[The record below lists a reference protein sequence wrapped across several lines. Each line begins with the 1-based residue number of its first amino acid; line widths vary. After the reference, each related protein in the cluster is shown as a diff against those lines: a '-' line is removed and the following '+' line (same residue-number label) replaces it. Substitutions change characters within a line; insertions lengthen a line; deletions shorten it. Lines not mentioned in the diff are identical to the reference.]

1 MHTKMSE
8 KQELWWKWIALLIMV
23 MVSITFLN
31 SPGTGDMNYWNTWLD
46 YARQY
51 GLREGFRMQMDVAPP
66 FGLILQIAMQRIWSG
81 LSNFAVLRLANTFY
95 LFLSALVIH
104 LLYKDAKVTLLS
116 FWGLI
121 LSANLGYLDI
131 ELVPFII
138 LAFYCL
144 SKEKYV
150 LSSIFFSV
158 VCLIK
163 FQPLIIMPFIVIYFV
178 DVLDAEGKKFKPY
191 IRIKNMMQMSIPAIL
206 IGGGVLL
213 IYGKEL
219 INTLYRALFSNGGNA
234 ISPNGL
240 NLGWVIQYWIEKYH
254 ADLFGP
260 LDNGRIWIIWGAP
273 SSYRSFRYIFVLI
286 YAATAIIMLLHR
298 KKDYALL
305 LKCSLVGY
313 TAYFVYKCGVHENHL
328 FVAMLLMMLLY
339 IEEPSKNNYYRMIM
353 YNVIFNI
360 NLFVFYVI
368 RFGRV
373 IDGVL
378 DPTLIL
384 AIFNVIYLSITM
396 IWLIYEVLHP
406 CDQEQPDTEKQYV

>member
-1 MHTKMSE
+1 MHAKMSG
-8 KQELWWKWIALLIMV
+8 KQELWWKWIALLTMIMV
-23 MVSITFLN
+23 SLTLFN
-31 SPGTGDMNYWNTWLD
+31 SPGMGDMNYWNTWLD

-51 GLREGFRMQMDVAPP
+51 GLREGFRMQVDVAPP
-66 FGLILQIAMQRIWSG
+66 FGLILQIAMQRIWPG
-81 LSNFAVLRLANTFY
+81 LSNFVVLRLVNTFY
-95 LFLSALVIH
+95 LFFSAFVVH
-104 LLYKDAKVTLLS
+104 LLYKNAKVTLIS

-131 ELVPFII
+131 ELVPFIV
-138 LAFYCL
+138 LAFYFL

-158 VCLIK
+158 ACLIK
-163 FQPLIIMPFIVIYFV
+163 FQPLVIMPFIVIYFV
-178 DVLDAEGKKFKPY
+178 DVLDAEEKKFKLH
-191 IRIKNMMQMSIPAIL
+191 ISIKNMMQMTIPAIL
-206 IGGGVLL
+206 LGGGVLL

-219 INTLYRALFSNGGNA
+219 INTLYRALFANGYA
-234 ISPNGL
+234 ICPNGL

-260 LDNGRIWIIWGAP
+260 LDNGRIWIIWSVP
-273 SSYRSFRYIFVLI
+273 SSYRSFSYIFVLI
-286 YAATAIIMLLHR
+286 YALTAIIMLLHR

-313 TAYFVYKCGVHENHL
+313 TAYFVYKYGVHENHL
-328 FVAMLLMMLLY
+328 FIGMILMMLLY
-339 IEEPSKNNYYRMIM
+339 IKEPSKTNYYRMIM

-360 NLFVFYVI
+360 NLYVFYVMG
-368 RFGRV
+368 FGRV
-373 IDGVL
+373 IGGVL

-396 IWLIYEVLHP
+396 GWLIYEVLHP
-406 CDQEQPDTEKQYV
+406 CNQKQTDTEI